1 MAPRGF
7 KKTAAELFI
16 SSADTQQQEPAP
28 ADPAGAESFAVPKGY
43 KLVKA
48 TKSERLQLLIS
59 KQLKAD
65 LYAAAAAQKISV
77 NSLVNKIMEEYLER
91 QGIE

>member
-48 TKSERLQLLIS
+48 PKSERLQLLIS
-59 KQLKAD
+59 KQLKTD
-65 LYAAAAAQKISV
+65 ITEAAKARNLSV
-77 NSLVNKIMEEYLER
+77 NELVNRIMEKYLES
-91 QGIE
+91 ENNE